1 MLTQSAEIA
10 RAQRATVQLVRT
22 VATLAGTARA
32 HGQLA
37 VADEAEQKRAEIA
50 ARIGP
55 EVLGLRWA
63 SGLSRIFVGRPSSR
77 APRLISSREQEVAV
91 LVARGYSN
99 RQIGEALVISPRTAG
114 NHVEHVL
121 NKLGLQSRAQLAR
134 WVAEQGLIPEHD

>member
-1 MLTQSAEIA
+1 MQPVTRLHVHNSSAPTVFVCEKAAISVVLWRCSR
-10 RAQRATVQLVRT
+10 RAPRS
-22 VATLAGTARA
+22 RA

-99 RQIGEALVISPRTAG
+99 RQIG
-114 NHVEHVL
+114 
-121 NKLGLQSRAQLAR
+121 
-134 WVAEQGLIPEHD
+134 